1 MSNDT
6 AYCHH
11 CGGDQDV
18 QHYATIHPP
27 GAESFNVRYCALCR
41 EDLIIQQ
48 RLRGE

>member
-18 QHYATIHPP
+18 QHYTTIHPP
-27 GAESFNVRYCALCR
+27 GAESYTLGIVHYAVR
-41 EDLIIQQ
+41 I
-48 RLRGE
+48 